1 MGIMTIYT
9 DSYLDNFPL
18 FKSVK
23 ELLDGYEDSGSE
35 SIPSSEEFLAHTI
48 YSRWI
53 QLIDLMYDRDELD
66 EGFWKNFNVCLSEAY
81 FNKNNDI
88 VLKYLTAAIG
98 IKVESIT
105 RDGNSVS
112 IDISTLKSSPRLDQL
127 RELLSENLSDLLLV
141 LDPTVKFNI
150 TTVLVAPVID
160 GMPISNG
167 VMVKTVNQYID
178 LSKEVNK

>member
-23 ELLDGYEDSGSE
+23 KLLDSYEDSSSE

-53 QLIDLMYDRDELD
+53 KLIDLMYEEDELD
-66 EGFWKNFNVCLSEAY
+66 EGFWKNFNVCLSGAY
-81 FNKNNDI
+81 FNKNNDV
-88 VLKYLTAAIG
+88 VLRYLTAAIG

-105 RDGNSVS
+105 RKGNTVS
-112 IDISTLKSSPRLDQL
+112 IVIDTLNSSPRLDQL
-127 RELLSENLSDLLLV
+127 RSLLSENLSDLLLV
-141 LDPTVKFNI
+141 LDPTIDFHI
-150 TTVLVAPVID
+150 ETVFINPVID
-160 GMPISNG
+160 EMPISNG
-167 VMVKTVNQYID
+167 VMVKTVSQFID
-178 LSKEVNK
+178 LGGNL